1 MSEYVIRSK
10 SGMHLVS
17 TEQDTGGKEMV
28 FETKEQAEKVLEV
41 VPRVFKNEEFEIV
54 TTDRLRT
61 ERKKP
66 MNTFW
71 GMKISKRVEQLI
83 RERMSLAEH
92 PYEFKLVGV
101 AGNGYDRM
109 TSVHLAFEKIKK
121 WAERE
126 GKQRAINT

>member
-1 MSEYVIRSK
+1 
-10 SGMHLVS
+10 
-17 TEQDTGGKEMV
+17 
-28 FETKEQAEKVLEV
+28 
-41 VPRVFKNEEFEIV
+41 
-54 TTDRLRT
+54 
-61 ERKKP
+61 
-66 MNTFW
+66 
-71 GMKISKRVEQLI
+71 MKISKRVEQLI

-126 GKQRAINT
+126 GSEVQLIHDEYEAILKKETKNRSPVPDYKNYRRATYKGQSKGYLLVEITDPCARIIEGMIAETQ